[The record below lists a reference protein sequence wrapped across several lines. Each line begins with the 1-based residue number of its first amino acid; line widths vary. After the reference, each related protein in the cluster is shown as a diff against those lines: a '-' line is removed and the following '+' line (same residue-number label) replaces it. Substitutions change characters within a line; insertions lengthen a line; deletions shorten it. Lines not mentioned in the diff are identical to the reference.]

1 MAILVTGGTGFVG
14 LNLVEAL
21 LARGDSVAILSNGPL
36 PPQASPVLSKTVGHR
51 SLGRWRAHQLTR
63 TALAD

>member
-21 LARGDSVAILSNGPL
+21 LARGDSAVILRLLCWPWLWRGL
-36 PPQASPVLSKTVGHR
+36 PFGCGLDD
-51 SLGRWRAHQLTR
+51 
-63 TALAD
+63 LADPVSNLHRPIDR

>member
-21 LARGDSVAILSNGPL
+21 LARGDSVVS
-36 PPQASPVLSKTVGHR
+36 
-51 SLGRWRAHQLTR
+51 
-63 TALAD
+63 

>member
-21 LARGDSVAILSNGPL
+21 LTRGDSVVILRPPSPRKIHARAIGS
-36 PPQASPVLSKTVGHR
+36 ST
-51 SLGRWRAHQLTR
+51 
-63 TALAD
+63 

>member
-21 LARGDSVAILSNGPL
+21 LARGERVVILRPRH
-36 PPQASPVLSKTVGHR
+36 PPRKIQA
-51 SLGRWRAHQLTR
+51 RATGSS
-63 TALAD
+63 T